1 MVFTT
6 DVYRCKIPGSRMF
19 FAARDTHHIRPAVCN
34 MRKHFISQVEWD
46 NLPVNTFKITLRMRV
61 RTRYTQ
67 DFERSVEEADPSN
80 KYPTTLDAM
89 SNNAGPITMS
99 FL

>member
-1 MVFTT
+1 
-6 DVYRCKIPGSRMF
+6 
-19 FAARDTHHIRPAVCN
+19 
-34 MRKHFISQVEWD
+34 MRKHFVFRVEWD
-46 NLPVNTFKITLRMRV
+46 NVPVNTFKIMLRMRV

-67 DFERSVEEADPSN
+67 DFERSVEEVDPSN

-89 SNNAGPITMS
+89 SNNAGPITMR